1 MYLPHYIC
9 NRKSPDKAAV
19 EVNDLNKLN
28 SFGMFYVGFI
38 ARPPKMGVEP
48 CPYFDWWML
57 RDVPYTPLTSLTRT
71 IPPQT
76 LNGGNY
82 RPKDRRSGTALTHSS
97 VASAVAQ
104 SYASR
109 VGVKTRARQRGC
121 GDDSEKYLNIKQLCI
136 FALLKMPFFS
146 RNVLVLYLS
155 ISILN
160 YIILS

>member
-1 MYLPHYIC
+1 MYLPHYI
-9 NRKSPDKAAV
+9 KSPDKAAV
-19 EVNDLNKLN
+19 EVNDANKLN

-97 VASAVAQ
+97 VASAGA
-104 SYASR
+104 
-109 VGVKTRARQRGC
+109 
-121 GDDSEKYLNIKQLCI
+121 ELCI
-136 FALLKMPFFS
+136 PQTKYKTTVHLCLAKNAFLLKKFTDALPQYFYFK
-146 RNVLVLYLS
+146 LH
-155 ISILN
+155 
-160 YIILS
+160 